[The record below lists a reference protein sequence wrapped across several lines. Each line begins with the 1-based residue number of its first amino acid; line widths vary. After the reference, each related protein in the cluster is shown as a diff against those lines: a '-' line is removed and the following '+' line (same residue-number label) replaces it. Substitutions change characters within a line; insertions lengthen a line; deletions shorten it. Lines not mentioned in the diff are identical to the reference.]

1 MTTANITITDF
12 ILDKHPP
19 EPSYCTHFGCG
30 KILTLP
36 ESLAGGKCLT
46 HAGNCKIRQFSL
58 LQNQNTAT
66 VTIADYN
73 GKNDNRQHLP
83 HRFK

>member
-19 EPSYCTHFGCG
+19 EPTYCTHFGCG

-36 ESLAGGKCLT
+36 ESLAGDKCLT
-46 HAGNCKIRQFSL
+46 H
-58 LQNQNTAT
+58 QNYEIKT
-66 VTIADYN
+66 VNDRLRSIF
-73 GKNDNRQHLP
+73 GK
-83 HRFK
+83 

>member
-19 EPSYCTHFGCG
+19 DKSYCTHFGCG

-46 HAGNCKIRQFSL
+46 HQ
-58 LQNQNTAT
+58 QTAT

-73 GKNDNRQHLP
+73 GRSNTTEGPEVLQQKRQST
-83 HRFK
+83 

>member
-1 MTTANITITDF
+1 MTTLDITVTDF

-36 ESLAGGKCLT
+36 ESLAGGKCLK
-46 HAGNCKIRQFSL
+46 HQNNENGKI
-58 LQNQNTAT
+58 T
-66 VTIADYN
+66 TIAERLQRC
-73 GKNDNRQHLP
+73 NDMG
-83 HRFK
+83 

>member
-19 EPSYCTHFGCG
+19 EPTYCTHFGCG

-46 HAGNCKIRQFSL
+46 H
-58 LQNQNTAT
+58 QNYEIKT
-66 VTIADYN
+66 VNDRLRSIF
-73 GKNDNRQHLP
+73 GK
-83 HRFK
+83 

>member
-1 MTTANITITDF
+1 MTTANVTVTDF
-12 ILDKHPP
+12 ILDKNPP

-36 ESLAGGKCLT
+36 ESLAGDTCLT
-46 HAGNCKIRQFSL
+46 HAGNCKIHQFSL
-58 LQNQNTAT
+58 LPIKQTAT

-83 HRFK
+83 YRFK